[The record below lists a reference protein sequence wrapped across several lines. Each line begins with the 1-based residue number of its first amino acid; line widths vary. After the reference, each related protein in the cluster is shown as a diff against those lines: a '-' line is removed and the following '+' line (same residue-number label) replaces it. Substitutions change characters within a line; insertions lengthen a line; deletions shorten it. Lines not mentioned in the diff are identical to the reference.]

1 MLTHLKFMKKHILSL
16 IVFLILIT
24 SCQKDDFCIDET
36 TPQLIIRFYDND
48 EPTEYKSAT
57 GLYVWANELD
67 TIYNN
72 VSTDSIAIP
81 LNPSLDLTVYH
92 LSSKTIEDEL
102 TINYSR
108 KEVYVSRSCGF
119 KYNFENINL
128 SGITNNWILNTEV
141 TNQTVENETEH
152 VKIFH

>member
-1 MLTHLKFMKKHILSL
+1 MKKHIVSL
-16 IVFLILIT
+16 IVFLTLIA

-36 TPQLIIRFYDND
+36 TPQLIIRFYDD
-48 EPTEYKSAT
+48 AEPTEYKSVT

-72 VSTDSIAIP
+72 VATDSISIP
-81 LNPSLDLTVYH
+81 LNPSLDFTVYH
-92 LSSKTIEDEL
+92 LSSETIEDEL

-119 KYNFENINL
+119 KYDFENIDL
-128 SGITNNWILNTEV
+128 TGITNNWILNTEV

>member
-1 MLTHLKFMKKHILSL
+1 MKKTIASL
-16 IVFLILIT
+16 IVFITLIT
-24 SCQKDDFCIDET
+24 SCQKDDFCIDQT
-36 TPQLIIRFYDND
+36 TPQLIIRFYDD
-48 EPTEYKSAT
+48 AEPTEYKSAT

-81 LNPSLDLTVYH
+81 LNPSIDFTVYH
-92 LSSKTIEDEL
+92 LTSETIEDKF
-102 TINYSR
+102 TINYNR
-108 KEVYVSRSCGF
+108 KEIFVSRSCGY

-128 SGITNNWILNTEV
+128 TEINNNWILNTEV

-152 VKIFH
+152 IKILH